1 MQNKSSLKILSA
13 LANEN
18 RLQIMQWIADPLPHF
33 PPQSDGD
40 LVDDGVCVGSIA
52 TKIGLSQPT
61 VTKHMSILADAGLV
75 THKKL
80 KNWVFYKPD
89 QQAIEQSLA
98 DISELFK

>member
-1 MQNKSSLKILSA
+1 MKNKSSLKILSA

-52 TKIGLSQPT
+52 HKIGLSQPT
-61 VTKHMSILADAGLV
+61 ITKHMGILADAGLV

-89 QQAIEQSLA
+89 PQAIEAAMAQITKDLR
-98 DISELFK
+98 

>member
-40 LVDDGVCVGSIA
+40 LVLDGVCVGSIA
-52 TKIGLSQPT
+52 NKIGLSQPT
-61 VTKHMSILADAGLV
+61 VTKHMGILADAGMV
-75 THKKL
+75 THKKI

-89 QQAIEQSLA
+89 HQAIDA
-98 DISELFK
+98 AMVKISKDLR

>member
-1 MQNKSSLKILSA
+1 MQNKSSLKILTA

-33 PPQSDGD
+33 PSQSDGD

-61 VTKHMSILADAGLV
+61 VTKHMGILADAGLV

-80 KNWVFYKPD
+80 KNWVFYRPD
-89 QQAIEQSLA
+89 HKAIKAAMEQ
-98 DISELFK
+98 ISKDLG